1 MFISNPETR
10 RKIGRFKEIKRGYY
24 SFLIL
29 MGILLLTSFCELIS
43 NSRALLVSYEGNL
56 YFPTYSAFHPGTDFG
71 LDYPY
76 ETNYREL
83 KQKFLKADKKT
94 YEMN

>member
-1 MFISNPETR
+1 MFISNPETK
-10 RKIGRFKEIKRGYY
+10 RKISRFKEIKRGYY

-29 MGILLLTSFCELIS
+29 VGILILTSFCELIS

-76 ETNYREL
+76 ETYYREL
-83 KQKFLKADKKT
+83 KQKFQEEGT
-94 YEMN
+94 GY